1 MNWTLEFDEKVKKD
15 LKKLDKQ
22 VASRIFEY
30 LTKTVIGKHS
40 DNPRAVG
47 EALKGKKLGEYWKYR
62 IGDCRVI
69 AKIEDAKLVILVVKV
84 GNRREVYKSK

>member
-22 VASRIFEY
+22 TANRIFEY
-30 LTKTVIGKHS
+30 LTKTVIGKYA
-40 DNPRAVG
+40 DNPRAIG

-62 IGDCRVI
+62 VGDCRVI
-69 AKIEDAKLVILVVKV
+69 AKIEDEKLVILVVKV
-84 GNRREVYKSK
+84 GNRREVYKPK

>member
-1 MNWTLEFDEKVKKD
+1 MGWSIEFDEKVKKD

-22 VASRIFEY
+22 VATRIFDY
-30 LTKTVIGKHS
+30 LTKTVIGKYA

-62 IGDCRVI
+62 VGDCRII
-69 AKIEDAKLVILVVKV
+69 AKIEDAELVILVIKI
-84 GNRREVYKSK
+84 GNRREVYQ

>member
-1 MNWTLEFDEKVKKD
+1 MDWTLKFRESAIKD

-22 VASRIFEY
+22 VAVRIRDY

-47 EALKGKKLGEYWKYR
+47 EALKGVQLGAYWKYR
-62 IGDCRVI
+62 IGDFRVI
-69 AKIEDAKLVILVVKV
+69 AKIEDAELVILVVKV
-84 GNRREVYKSK
+84 GNRREVYKKK